1 MNDFVLILIF
11 PWDLIISMLFVV
23 RTWYTLRLG
32 WFEIAQT
39 VSQMFYTKIARN
51 FVILKYVAERG
62 TRHL

>member
-1 MNDFVLILIF
+1 
-11 PWDLIISMLFVV
+11 MLFAM
-23 RTWYTLRLG
+23 RTWYTLTLG

-39 VSQMFYTKIARN
+39 GSQMVYTKIARN